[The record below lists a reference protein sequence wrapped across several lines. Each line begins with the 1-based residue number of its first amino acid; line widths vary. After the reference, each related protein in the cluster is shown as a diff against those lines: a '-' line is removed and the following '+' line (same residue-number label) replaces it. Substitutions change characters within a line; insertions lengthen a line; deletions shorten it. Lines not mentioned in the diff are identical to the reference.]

1 MNPNLKKILIISAAV
16 LFSAAVFWYFY
27 FYKYRNKIVSVNPKK
42 GSVVEAVYALGTVKS
57 DNSYTLRLMANTV
70 IKRKFVSEGE
80 SVAKNAPLLLT
91 DYGITFS
98 APFGGTITRL
108 HFEEGETITPAV
120 PVLNLMDLSKT
131 HIIVSLD
138 QQSALKIK
146 KNQNVELSFESIR
159 NKKLKGTVDKIYP
172 SGGQFLVKIKPET
185 LPSEILPEMTV
196 DTAIEIEKRDDVI
209 LIPVESIKRGQVEIK
224 RKDKRERIKVKPGAL
239 AGRWVEIPDGQILP
253 DDLIIYMDK

>member
-1 MNPNLKKILIISAAV
+1 MKQNFKKILIITAAV
-16 LFSAAVFWYFY
+16 LFSAAVFWYFL
-27 FYKYRNKIVSVNPKK
+27 FYNYMNKIVTVKPKR

-80 SVAKNAPLLLT
+80 SVLKNSPLLLT

-98 APFGGTITRL
+98 APFAGTITRL

-120 PVLNLMDLSKT
+120 PVLNLMDLAKT

-172 SGGQFLVKIKPET
+172 SGGQFLVKIRPET

-209 LIPVESIKRGQVEIK
+209 LIPVASIKRGHVEIQ
-224 RKDKRERIKVKPGAL
+224 RKDKKEKIKIKLGAL
-239 AGRWVEIPDGQILP
+239 AGRWVEVPDGQILP